1 MEEKIIRTEY
11 SDTMQKAFIDYVC
24 EFEYEKMGIGKP
36 DDVIFLHAPFDLVT
50 EMRNARQNNEGL
62 VNDIHERDEVFMRKV
77 YDNAM
82 FVSEYLSWNM
92 IQCNEGNRMRSI
104 DDIHNDVKKLVL
116 KKIK

>member
-1 MEEKIIRTEY
+1 
-11 SDTMQKAFIDYVC
+11 MQNFQSKRDQLQLLSSVVD
-24 EFEYEKMGIGKP
+24 FEYNKIGIKAP
-36 DDVIFLHAPFDLVT
+36 DSVIFLYAPFELVT
-50 EMRNARQNNEGL
+50 KIRNARKVNDGIM
-62 VNDIHERDEVFMRKV
+62 NDIHESDLEFMKKV